1 MEKKK
6 KTFNFYPGCRHA
18 NVCQPLIYEELLVET
33 KKSVT
38 GSNCFRRVNDVYLLL
53 NQDRLDKQCQ
63 EEIIK
68 RIERVTPQSTL
79 SALRSKMSD
88 KDLCHNVKSRY
99 IQSKAE
105 LQSYMEYL
113 MRQDDYEKSE
123 KKYQKLLEDDVKQRK
138 EKEEEENNKKT
149 E

>member
-1 MEKKK
+1 M
-6 KTFNFYPGCRHA
+6 KTNELTFKFYPGCRHA

-38 GSNCFRRVNDVYLLL
+38 GSNCFRRLNDIYLLL
-53 NQDRLDKQCQ
+53 NQDRLDKQSQ

-68 RIERVTPQSTL
+68 RIERVAPPSSL
-79 SALRSKMSD
+79 AALRNKMSD
-88 KDLCHNVKSRY
+88 KDLCSRVKSRY

-105 LQSYMEYL
+105 LHNYMEFL
-113 MRQDDYEKSE
+113 LRQDDYEKSE
-123 KKYQKLLEDDVKQRK
+123 KKYQKLLEDDANKRK
-138 EKEEEENNKKT
+138 EKEEEEKNEKT